1 MANKVEL
8 DSGLL
13 KAAVWSGIA
22 LIVAMVIAQG
32 LLMHFIPPPSPALSP
47 EELAQ
52 RLIDRRDLIRLGCL
66 IQCIF
71 WSFWATWGIAITVF
85 IRKMERGYPILTY
98 SPIALVGGGH
108 AFLVLI
114 P

>member
-1 MANKVEL
+1 MSKKVEL
-8 DSGLL
+8 DSGLF

-32 LLMHFIPPPSPALSP
+32 LLMHFIPPPSPALSA

-52 RLIDRRDLIRLGCL
+52 RFIDRRDEIRLGCL

-71 WSFWATWGIAITVF
+71 WSFC
-85 IRKMERGYPILTY
+85 RS
-98 SPIALVGGGH
+98 SPTHRLPWSAAGTSSSS
-108 AFLVLI
+108 
-114 P
+114 